1 MDYVVPVELFKSINQ
16 SIAGDLL
23 NQFEE
28 LDMKLSLMLMESTRP
43 FLGSDKDKKSLLQ
56 YHNFLLSSE
65 KIKELE
71 NMYAKVGSL
80 SL

>member
-1 MDYVVPVELFKSINQ
+1 MKKISFVL
-16 SIAGDLL
+16 IAGDLL

-56 YHNFLLSSE
+56 YHHFLLSSE